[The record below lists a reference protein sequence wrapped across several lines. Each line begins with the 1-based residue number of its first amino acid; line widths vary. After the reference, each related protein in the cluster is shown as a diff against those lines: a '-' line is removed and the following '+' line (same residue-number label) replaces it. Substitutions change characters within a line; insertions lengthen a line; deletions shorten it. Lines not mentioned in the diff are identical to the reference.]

1 MKQGKDVDAYASFTE
16 VLQIKVEVDCEAFCQ
31 HHDLDTR
38 IVGTFTLRN
47 IAVVLQK
54 LHRHEEA
61 MGKFQKTL
69 AILNIPTKRYDHS
82 DTVATVQL
90 PIHRDR
96 CIHLLVYFCGI
107 LVKKNSIMSGG
118 VPS

>member
-1 MKQGKDVDAYASFTE
+1 MGMAVDY
-16 VLQIKVEVDCEAFCQ
+16 EA
-31 HHDLDTR
+31 
-38 IVGTFTLRN
+38 FTLRN

-54 LHRHEEA
+54 LQA
-61 MGKFQKTL
+61 MGKCQKTL

-82 DTVATVQL
+82 DTNVTVQL
-90 PIHRDR
+90 PIHRDQ

-107 LVKKNSIMSGG
+107 LVKKNSIMSG

>member
-16 VLQIKVEVDCEAFCQ
+16 VLQIKVEVDCEA
-31 HHDLDTR
+31 
-38 IVGTFTLRN
+38 FTLRN